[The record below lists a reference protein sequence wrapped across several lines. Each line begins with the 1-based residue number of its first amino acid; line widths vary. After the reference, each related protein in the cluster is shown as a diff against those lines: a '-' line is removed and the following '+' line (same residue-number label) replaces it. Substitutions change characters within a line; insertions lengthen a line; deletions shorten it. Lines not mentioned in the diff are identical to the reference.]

1 MDNGKEQFKEIA
13 ERLERD
19 KAHYVSAYKEI
30 FYTVDG
36 FTYTFQHFDNNRNP
50 IGTIKNDHPNVIE
63 PEKNKKR
70 KVELYP
76 KDGKK
81 SLIKDELFANNL
93 TLARL
98 VNISVPVALV
108 LFAAA
113 LVCLTVSFPVPS
125 LVAKIILLSFASV
138 LVVFSVVLFI
148 LHFVWKNE
156 HNKKYYKG
164 TNPFI
169 LK

>member
-1 MDNGKEQFKEIA
+1 M
-13 ERLERD
+13 
-19 KAHYVSAYKEI
+19 SAYKEV
-30 FYTVDG
+30 FHTADG

-50 IGTIKNDHPNVIE
+50 IGSIKNDNPNPTE
-63 PEKNKKR
+63 EKSKKR

-98 VNISVPVALV
+98 VNVSVPVALTA
-108 LFAAA
+108 FIAAC
-113 LVCLTVSFPVPS
+113 VCLIVSFPVPS
-125 LVAKIILLSFASV
+125 LVAKIILLVFAAS
-138 LVVFSVVLFI
+138 LVVLSVVLFI

>member
-1 MDNGKEQFKEIA
+1 MSAFKEVF
-13 ERLERD
+13 
-19 KAHYVSAYKEI
+19 H
-30 FYTVDG
+30 TVDG

-50 IGTIKNDHPNVIE
+50 IGAVKNDHPNVE

-70 KVELYP
+70 KIELYP

-98 VNISVPVALV
+98 VNVSVPVALV
-108 LFAAA
+108 LFITA
-113 LVCLTVSFPVPS
+113 LVFLIISFPVPS
-125 LVAKIILLSFASV
+125 LVVKIILLAFAAA
-138 LVVFSVVLFI
+138 LVVVSVVLFI

-156 HNKKYYKG
+156 HNRKYYKG